1 MVATYITSLYKSI
14 PGPTPEDTTCNEPDL
29 TQWTVLTD
37 SAGKLEPNE
46 TIFESN
52 LYIGQCQGM
61 NKPERSKDDGPY
73 TYPISLQTY
82 SNTSDESPTGR
93 LSVAE
98 HMEDADT
105 VARESLN
112 LPSLCARGRPGSD
125 GGILAV
131 NYPDSVS
138 KDNLEL
144 KSKVPHLSTTPRLPT
159 LTSDALSKM

>member
-1 MVATYITSLYKSI
+1 M
-14 PGPTPEDTTCNEPDL
+14 
-29 TQWTVLTD
+29 TVLTD

-46 TIFESN
+46 TVTESN
-52 LYIGQCQGM
+52 LYIGQCGI
-61 NKPERSKDDGPY
+61 SK
-73 TYPISLQTY
+73 TICLQTY

-144 KSKVPHLSTTPRLPT
+144 
-159 LTSDALSKM
+159 